1 MSAPVAS
8 ETRSPLR
15 ASSEIS
21 ACSAAGPSPGATRR
35 AHVRAAHREQRQGPC
50 PAPPGELT
58 QVERVGLAGQA
69 AVSGQVAGE
78 GEPLGVGEYWLDGYE
93 GG

>member
-8 ETRSPLR
+8 ETRSPFS

-21 ACSAAGPSPGATRR
+21 ACSARRTEPGGDQQGAELVAVQRDGVR
-35 AHVRAAHREQRQGPC
+35 LVVHPRAADVR
-50 PAPPGELT
+50 
-58 QVERVGLAGQA
+58 
-69 AVSGQVAGE
+69 
-78 GEPLGVGEYWLDGYE
+78 

>member
-8 ETRSPLR
+8 ETRSPFS

-21 ACSAAGPSPGATRR
+21 ACSVAAEPGGYQWR
-35 AHVRAAHREQRQGPC
+35 A
-50 PAPPGELT
+50 ELVA
-58 QVERVGLAGQA
+58 VERG
-69 AVSGQVAGE
+69 
-78 GEPLGVGEYWLDGYE
+78 GVRLVVHPRTTDVR

>member
-21 ACSAAGPSPGATRR
+21 ACSAGGPRAGGNQQCVEFTAVQ
-35 AHVRAAHREQRQGPC
+35 AHG
-50 PAPPGELT
+50 
-58 QVERVGLAGQA
+58 VGLIIQPGPPYIRGGR
-69 AVSGQVAGE
+69 S
-78 GEPLGVGEYWLDGYE
+78 PLIMVNPG
-93 GG
+93 

>member
-8 ETRSPLR
+8 ETRSPFS

-21 ACSAAGPSPGATRR
+21 PCSAGGPSPAPTSR
-35 AHVRAAHREQRQGPC
+35 AEVVAAERGGVRLVVHPRTTDVR
-50 PAPPGELT
+50 
-58 QVERVGLAGQA
+58 
-69 AVSGQVAGE
+69 
-78 GEPLGVGEYWLDGYE
+78 

>member
-8 ETRSPLR
+8 ETRSPFS

-21 ACSAAGPSPGATRR
+21 ACSHGGLRPAATSRWLRRLQLPRHDGALGPDKTVLAKQGAELVAVQGDGVRLVIDSR
-35 AHVRAAHREQRQGPC
+35 A
-50 PAPPGELT
+50 T
-58 QVERVGLAGQA
+58 DVG
-69 AVSGQVAGE
+69 
-78 GEPLGVGEYWLDGYE
+78 

>member
-1 MSAPVAS
+1 MSAPPGDGGPCA
-8 ETRSPLR
+8 
-15 ASSEIS
+15 
-21 ACSAAGPSPGATRR
+21 AAGLELAGEGLD
-35 AHVRAAHREQRQGPC
+35 VRAAHREQRQGPC